1 MSSSNSSD
9 SSRPRAE
16 PRSAFRLFRPI
27 TTRWMDNDAY
37 GHVNNVVY
45 YSFFD
50 TAVNAYLIEAGALQV
65 DTSPVIGLVIET
77 HCNYFEPLAF
87 PQAVD
92 AGLRVAHI
100 GRSSVRY
107 EVGLFGSGEPLTAAA
122 GHFVHVYVDRQNRR
136 PADLPEALLRALGP
150 LKKTEPQ

>member
-1 MSSSNSSD
+1 MSSSD
-9 SSRPRAE
+9 TRPQAE
-16 PRSAFRLFRPI
+16 PRSAYRLFRPI

-50 TAVNAYLIEAGALQV
+50 TAVNAYLVEAGALQIE
-65 DTSPVIGLVIET
+65 TSPVIGLVIET
-77 HCNYFEPLAF
+77 HCNYFSSLAF

-107 EVGLFGSGEPLTAAA
+107 EVGLFGAGEPLTAAA
-122 GHFVHVYVDRQNRR
+122 GHFVHVYVDRQTRR
-136 PADLPEALLRALGP
+136 PAPLPDALLNALEP
-150 LKKTEPQ
+150 LKKAPAP